1 MTRCH
6 SDVLEGRIMPKQT
19 FFNLPIKKQENLIHS
34 AKKEFS
40 RVPLNKASIS
50 NIVKNAGIARGSFY
64 QYFDDKEDAFYFLLE
79 QQTKKNNEEFTSML
93 KEKGGDLFDAFIE
106 IFQKMLTEFQD
117 QENRSFFQNVFLN
130 MDYKMENKLTR
141 NFNEADPNNQFSQF
155 IAFID
160 IDKLNISSKE
170 KVIHVMQIVTAV
182 TFQNLMQNFAIK
194 STYEETINNYKFEMD
209 LLKKGLY
216 KGE

>member
-1 MTRCH
+1 
-6 SDVLEGRIMPKQT
+6 MPKQT
-19 FFNLPIKKQENLIHS
+19 FFNLSNKKQENLIHS

-79 QQTKKNNEEFTSML
+79 QQTKKNNEEFTSLL
-93 KEKGGDLFDAFIE
+93 KEKDGDLFDAFIE
-106 IFQKMLTEFQD
+106 MFQNMLTEFQD
-117 QENRSFFQNVFLN
+117 QESRSFFRNVFLN
-130 MDYKMENKLTR
+130 MDYKMENKLTQS
-141 NFNEADPNNQFSQF
+141 FNEADSNKQFSQF

-160 IDKLNISSKE
+160 MNKLSISNRE
-170 KVIHVMQIVTAV
+170 EIIHVMQIVTAV
-182 TFQNLMQNFAIK
+182 TFQNLMQNFAMK
-194 STYEETINNYKFEMD
+194 CTYEETIKNYKFEMD

-216 KGE
+216 RESENITKSQ